1 LLEVVKLSCAR
12 GDRPLFRH
20 LSFHLKPGELI
31 HLQGPNGAGKTTL
44 LRTLC
49 GLSRPLEGEIRWQGQ
64 PVREV
69 ETEFRTALCHIGHA
83 NALHGDLSGAENLDF
98 DACLGGGRGMSGREA
113 LSETG
118 LARTAGLPTKLLSQ
132 GQKRRTA
139 LAALLVQAKPL
150 WILDEPLAALDVR
163 ACEAL
168 LARFAAHLNTGGA
181 IILTSHQEVNLKD
194 TAVLQLALEG
204 L

>member
-1 LLEVVKLSCAR
+1 MLEVVNLSCAR
-12 GDRPLFRH
+12 GDRPLFRN
-20 LSFHLKPGELI
+20 LSFRLNPGELL

-49 GLSRPLEGEIRWQGQ
+49 GLSRPLEGDIRWQGR
-64 PVREV
+64 PMREV
-69 ETEFRTALCHIGHA
+69 ESEFRAALCHIGHA

-98 DACLGGGRGMSGREA
+98 DACLGGGRGVSGRAA
-113 LSETG
+113 LGETG
-118 LARTAGLPTKLLSQ
+118 LARTASLPAKLLSQ

-150 WILDEPLAALDVR
+150 WILDEPLAALDVS
-163 ACEAL
+163 ACDAL
-168 LARFAAHLNTGGA
+168 LTRFAAHLRTGGA
-181 IILTSHQEVNLKD
+181 IILTSHQEVTLKD
-194 TAVLQLALEG
+194 APVLTLALEG